1 MRESL
6 GKLLRTLGS
15 LKLAVA
21 IIFFMFVATLLGT
34 LAQTELGLFA
44 AQKRYFESWFYGA
57 FDQPLLGML
66 QIPLPG
72 GMLLM
77 SLLFVNLFI
86 GGVVRL
92 RRTWSRAGILVTHI
106 GILML
111 LVAGWAK
118 FAFSD
123 EGALML
129 WEGERSSEYVSYHD
143 FELTVAELAGDGVQK
158 EWVVPHEVIAA
169 TTGTRSRH
177 VTIKDVPLRLRIHG
191 FQPNAQVMPLG
202 SMVSA
207 MTPVVDGFFVR
218 GLAFDP
224 EAERNLAACYV
235 EVERLGES
243 EGAKPLEGILWAGER
258 APLTVAAGGRTFL
271 LSLGK
276 RRFQLPFDVE
286 LAKFIHEYHPGTSMA
301 REYQSD
307 VLLRE
312 DGGAPQ
318 PIKIRMNEPLRR
330 NGFIAFQSS
339 FGPPNA
345 RPGDAVYSVFSVVR
359 NPADQWPL
367 WSLVVM
373 TVGLLAH
380 FAQKLARWIVREV
393 EVAR

>member
-143 FELTVAELAGDGVQK
+143 FELTVAELASDGVQK
-158 EWVVPHEVIAA
+158 
-169 TTGTRSRH
+169 
-177 VTIKDVPLRLRIHG
+177 K
-191 FQPNAQVMPLG
+191 
-202 SMVSA
+202 
-207 MTPVVDGFFVR
+207 
-218 GLAFDP
+218 
-224 EAERNLAACYV
+224 
-235 EVERLGES
+235 
-243 EGAKPLEGILWAGER
+243 
-258 APLTVAAGGRTFL
+258 
-271 LSLGK
+271 
-276 RRFQLPFDVE
+276 
-286 LAKFIHEYHPGTSMA
+286 
-301 REYQSD
+301 
-307 VLLRE
+307 
-312 DGGAPQ
+312 
-318 PIKIRMNEPLRR
+318 
-330 NGFIAFQSS
+330 
-339 FGPPNA
+339 
-345 RPGDAVYSVFSVVR
+345 
-359 NPADQWPL
+359 
-367 WSLVVM
+367 
-373 TVGLLAH
+373 
-380 FAQKLARWIVREV
+380 
-393 EVAR
+393 